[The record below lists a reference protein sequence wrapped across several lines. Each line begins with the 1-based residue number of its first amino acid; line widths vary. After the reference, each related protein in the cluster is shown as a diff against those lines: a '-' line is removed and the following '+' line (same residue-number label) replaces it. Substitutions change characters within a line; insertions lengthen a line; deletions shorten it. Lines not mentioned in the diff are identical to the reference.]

1 MSGRPGAAY
10 ARGDDVPQAPR
21 AGQHVALHPG
31 PVASMSATR
40 R

>member
-10 ARGDDVPQAPR
+10 ACGDDVPQAPR
-21 AGQHVALHPG
+21 AGPQAALHPG
-31 PVASMSATR
+31 AVASMSATR